1 MENILPSAPS
11 ITVHLWVGLALHPGN
26 LTEEAGPHRVSRGHG
41 IPDTPHSAQ
50 RPFLKA
56 QEQILKRPPGQ
67 TTGMDG
73 VRNRPFLI
81 QERQVSSPPAWVM
94 LGERGDGGSLGRF
107 QPCTGCRL

>member
-81 QERQVSSPPAWVM
+81 RERQVSSRWAGWPP
-94 LGERGDGGSLGRF
+94 SLGDA
-107 QPCTGCRL
+107 G